1 MPCISKAEYSC
12 LVFCYMSPKGSYF
25 YNHSM
30 HLYVKPHSELHCSD
44 ARTQCL
50 STSEVCGSEVLLK
63 AVQSLA
69 LVYYATFTNRP
80 Q

>member
-30 HLYVKPHSELHCSD
+30 HLYVKL
-44 ARTQCL
+44 RL
-50 STSEVCGSEVLLK
+50 NFI
-63 AVQSLA
+63 A
-69 LVYYATFTNRP
+69 LMLEHNV
-80 Q
+80 